1 MTTLAAS
8 LPPVERGGLQ
18 SVSRAGV
25 VLLLVLA
32 VANGAFLYLVP
43 ARAAGEYAWSINPP
57 ICAAFLGAGYL
68 AGTVA
73 TALVVFGTR
82 WWRSLRVLP
91 LALAVLSVT
100 LLAATLIHS
109 DRFRW
114 DYAPTWIWV
123 AVYAGVPFAL
133 AYLWWEQ
140 ERAAL
145 PEPPA
150 DPRAVR
156 RAHGLRGARR
166 ARARGRRAAVR
177 AAGRRR
183 RPLAVAADAAA
194 GTRHGRL
201 VPADRYR
208 ADELRGQSCGAR
220 TRRSSPTPPCSR
232 GAACC
237 SDSWCCTA
245 TTSPARA
252 RRSSRGCSARSR
264 SSASPP
270 GRSPAPSR
278 RCAGTTR
285 HFDA

>member
-8 LPPVERGGLQ
+8 RPPVERGGLQ

-43 ARAAGEYAWSINPP
+43 ARAAGEYAWAINPP

-91 LALAVLSVT
+91 PALAVLSVT

-150 DPRAVR
+150 DPRLSGVRTASAMLGGLALAV
-156 RAHGLRGARR
+156 GALLFVLPAAGADLWPWPLTPLL
-166 ARARGRRAAVR
+166 ARATGAWYLMVGTALL
-177 AAGRRR
+177 AC
-183 RPLAVAADAAA
+183 AVA
-194 GTRHGRL
+194 
-201 VPADRYR
+201 
-208 ADELRGQSCGAR
+208 CGAR

-237 SDSWCCTA
+237 SDSWCCTT
-245 TTSPARA
+245 TTSPARV

>member
-8 LPPVERGGLQ
+8 RPPVERGGLQ

-91 LALAVLSVT
+91 LPLAVLSLT
-100 LLAATLIHS
+100 LLAATLIHA

-123 AVYAGVPFAL
+123 AVYASVPFVL

-150 DPRAVR
+150 DPGLFGVCTASSVLGGLALTVGAVLFVLP
-156 RAHGLRGARR
+156 AAGADIWPWPLTPLL
-166 ARARGRRAAVR
+166 ARATGAWYLLIGTALMSCAVSL
-177 AAGRRR
+177 R
-183 RPLAVAADAAA
+183 RPHEAVIPYATLLAWSGLLLGLVVLHSDDLARTGAPLVAWVLGQVALVGLSAWALAVA
-194 GTRHGRL
+194 L
-201 VPADRYR
+201 PAM
-208 ADELRGQSCGAR
+208 
-220 TRRSSPTPPCSR
+220 RRNYETL
-232 GAACC
+232 
-237 SDSWCCTA
+237 
-245 TTSPARA
+245 
-252 RRSSRGCSARSR
+252 
-264 SSASPP
+264 
-270 GRSPAPSR
+270 
-278 RCAGTTR
+278 
-285 HFDA
+285 

>member
-8 LPPVERGGLQ
+8 RPPVERGGLQ

-43 ARAAGEYAWSINPP
+43 ARAAGEYAWAINPP

-91 LALAVLSVT
+91 PALAVLSVT

-150 DPRAVR
+150 DPRLSGVRTASAMLGGLALAV
-156 RAHGLRGARR
+156 GALLFVLPAAGADLWPWPLTPLL
-166 ARARGRRAAVR
+166 ARATGAWYLMVGTALLACAVSL
-177 AAGRRR
+177 R
-183 RPLAVAADAAA
+183 RPHEAVIPYATLLAWSGLLLGLVVLHGDDLTRTGAPLVAWVLGQVALVGLSAWALA
-194 GTRHGRL
+194 GALPTM
-201 VPADRYR
+201 
-208 ADELRGQSCGAR
+208 
-220 TRRSSPTPPCSR
+220 RRNYETL
-232 GAACC
+232 
-237 SDSWCCTA
+237 
-245 TTSPARA
+245 
-252 RRSSRGCSARSR
+252 
-264 SSASPP
+264 
-270 GRSPAPSR
+270 
-278 RCAGTTR
+278 
-285 HFDA
+285 

>member
-8 LPPVERGGLQ
+8 HPPVERGGLQ

-43 ARAAGEYAWSINPP
+43 GRAADEYAWSINPP

-73 TALVVFGTR
+73 TALVVFRTR

-91 LALAVLSVT
+91 PALAVLSIT
-100 LLAATLIHS
+100 LLAATLIHA

-114 DYAPTWIWV
+114 DYAPTWIWF

-150 DPRAVR
+150 HPGLFGVRTASAVL
-156 RAHGLRGARR
+156 GG
-166 ARARGRRAAVR
+166 
-177 AAGRRR
+177 
-183 RPLAVAADAAA
+183 LAVAVGALLFVLPAA
-194 GTRHGRL
+194 GAEVWPWPL
-201 VPADRYR
+201 
-208 ADELRGQSCGAR
+208 
-220 TRRSSPTPPCSR
+220 TPLL
-232 GAACC
+232 
-237 SDSWCCTA
+237 
-245 TTSPARA
+245 ARA
-252 RRSSRGCSARSR
+252 TGAWYLMVGTALLACAVTLRRPHEAVIPYATLLAWSGLLLGLVVLHGDDLVHTGAPLVAWVLGQVALVGLSGWALARALPGMR
-264 SSASPP
+264 AS
-270 GRSPAPSR
+270 GE
-278 RCAGTTR
+278 TL
-285 HFDA
+285 